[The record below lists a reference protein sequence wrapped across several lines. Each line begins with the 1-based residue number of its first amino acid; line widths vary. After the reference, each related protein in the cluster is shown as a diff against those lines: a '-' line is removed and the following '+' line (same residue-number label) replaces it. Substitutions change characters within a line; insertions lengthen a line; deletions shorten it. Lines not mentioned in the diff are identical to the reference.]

1 MRLFYEKEPTSV
13 HSVSQNSRTA
23 GFVMFIGLISAAL
36 SCLVY
41 PPRGSSAGSFPEQR
55 LVIEPIMFTAYVQ
68 GSAVNYEGITV
79 SN

>member
-23 GFVMFIGLISAAL
+23 GFVMFIGSISAAL
-36 SCLVY
+36 S

-55 LVIEPIMFTAYVQ
+55 LVIEPIMFTAHSCIRARQ
-68 GSAVNYEGITV
+68 RSKL
-79 SN
+79 